1 MKPSFEHRWQR
12 LWNELGLP
20 APAGLLAALLDA
32 YSEPQRHYHTLQHL
46 EECLAHFDALH
57 QLAEHPAEIAL
68 ALWFHDAVYDVHA
81 RDNEARSADWAASA
95 LLAAGLALDTCR
107 RVHGLVMATRHDA
120 FPTSLDAQ
128 LLTDVDLAILGAGPE
143 RFAEYETQIR
153 AEYGHVP
160 QALFVEK
167 RRQILQGFLDR
178 ERIFHTQPC
187 QARFEAAARRN
198 LAHAVKSQAS

>member
-12 LWNELGLP
+12 LWKELGLP

-32 YSEPQRHYHTLQHL
+32 YSEAQRHYHTLQHL
-46 EECLAHFDALH
+46 DECLAHFDALR
-57 QLAEHPAEIAL
+57 QLAEHPAEIEL

-107 RVHGLVMATRHDA
+107 RVHGLVIATCHDA
-120 FPTSLDAQ
+120 LPTSLDAQ

-198 LAHAVKSQAS
+198 LAHAVKNQAS